1 MLKKQGYRDA
11 KFKRVKKTSYK
22 IPAGKA
28 FRATARI
35 SAKKSGQDW
44 NEGRVIYIFSI
55 SNHRYVRSRIKLVAK
70 RLTD

>member
-35 SAKKSGQDW
+35 SAKKAD
-44 NEGRVIYIFSI
+44 
-55 SNHRYVRSRIKLVAK
+55 RIGMRAG
-70 RLTD
+70 